1 MISATESAE
10 GLHHSTSLGT
20 PCQNHATPSS
30 KTETS
35 DDPLQPVAQDSN
47 PLNDFIGKRKRD
59 SCEEGKKTAA
69 STPKKARKSLSK
81 NAKDKPA
88 ENTGKLFV
96 MILKENFLKC

>member
-10 GLHHSTSLGT
+10 GLARSTSLGT

-30 KTETS
+30 KTGTS
-35 DDPLQPVAQDSN
+35 DGPLQPEAQDRFF
-47 PLNDFIGKRKRD
+47 DFTGKRKRI
-59 SCEEGKKTAA
+59 EEEKKTAA
-69 STPKKARKSLSK
+69 STAKKTRKSLSK

-96 MILKENFLKC
+96 LVLKENFLKC